1 MLRHWIAAAG
11 AVALA
16 GTAAPAMADDSF
28 FGRTNCADS
37 SQPGCEVVVES
48 QETTPG
54 SPGIVGD
61 SGNRG
66 TGSAAAEPDCETD
79 RVSARCTV
87 TVSTGGSGGE
97 EGVDFAAFAYAA
109 RAAFQLPAPGIAMSP
124 SADTPILV
132 QVPVWLWI
140 APPEWEPQ
148 EATATVPGGS
158 VTVTATPAAVVW
170 SMGDGTTLT
179 CEGPGTVY
187 DPARHDAADASPDCG
202 HTYTSAGSDRQVE
215 ASVSW
220 RVEWSSSDGDGGVL
234 DDLVTTSTTTV
245 QVTESSG
252 VVT

>member
-54 SPGIVGD
+54 SPGIGGD

-140 APPEWEPQ
+140 APPRVGAPRGDRDR
-148 EATATVPGGS
+148 PGR
-158 VTVTATPAAVVW
+158 V
-170 SMGDGTTLT
+170 GD
-179 CEGPGTVY
+179 
-187 DPARHDAADASPDCG
+187 RHRHSG
-202 HTYTSAGSDRQVE
+202 R
-215 ASVSW
+215 
-220 RVEWSSSDGDGGVL
+220 GGVVDGRRNHPHL
-234 DDLVTTSTTTV
+234 RGSRDRLRPRLARC
-245 QVTESSG
+245 G
-252 VVT
+252 RCLP

>member
-1 MLRHWIAAAG
+1 
-11 AVALA
+11 
-16 GTAAPAMADDSF
+16 
-28 FGRTNCADS
+28 
-37 SQPGCEVVVES
+37 
-48 QETTPG
+48 
-54 SPGIVGD
+54 
-61 SGNRG
+61 
-66 TGSAAAEPDCETD
+66 
-79 RVSARCTV
+79 VSARCTV

-140 APPEWEPQ
+140 APPEWELQ
-148 EATATVPGGS
+148 EATATVPGGA
-158 VTVTATPAAVVW
+158 VTVTATPAAVLW
-170 SMGDGTTLT
+170 ALGDGATLT
-179 CEGPGTVY
+179 CGGHRPVHE
-187 DPARHDAADASPDCG
+187 PARHDAAEPSPACG
-202 HTYTSAGSDRQVE
+202 PPCTSAGSDRQVE

-234 DDLVTTSTTTV
+234 DALVTTSTTTV